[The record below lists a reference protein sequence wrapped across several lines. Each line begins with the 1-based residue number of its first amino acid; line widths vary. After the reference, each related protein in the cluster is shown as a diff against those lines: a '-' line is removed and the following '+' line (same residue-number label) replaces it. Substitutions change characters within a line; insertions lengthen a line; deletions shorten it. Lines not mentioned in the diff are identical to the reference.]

1 MYIASG
7 SEDGKVYIWYKYGSH
22 PLHIINGHSK
32 NVNYLEWHPI

>member
-22 PLHIINGHSK
+22 PLHIINVKRKK
-32 NVNYLEWHPI
+32 NYNREI